1 VRDSRARFAS
11 GEGVP
16 CLDTAI
22 RASAVKRL
30 TWHQLRH
37 VSASVLIEQGASVA
51 YLARILGHANPSITM
66 AVYAHEFAARE
77 HGDAM
82 RERMEAAF
90 GEVLTLR

>member
-1 VRDSRARFAS
+1 
-11 GEGVP
+11 
-16 CLDTAI
+16 
-22 RASAVKRL
+22 VKRL